1 MTEAKKNK
9 ASKRAEQKGRTFLL
23 YAGGLVYDMS
33 AQGASVISSEH
44 PVQCNLYKTGS
55 DHVPLWEHE
64 LFIRVIS

>member
-1 MTEAKKNK
+1 ML
-9 ASKRAEQKGRTFLL
+9 SKRSRPFLL
-23 YAGGLVYDMS
+23 YVGGLVYDMS
-33 AQGASVISSEH
+33 AQGASVISRGH